1 MKGLPARCRF
11 AGITLPRAADRVRLL
26 PLLVLLGLAGLAGCA
41 GSQMAERDDDL
52 APEMQNRQGPPSVSR
67 KALQKRS
74 LAVRT
79 GRTPSFYADTPGR
92 RAYGIAG
99 VIAMMREGNRLVRDY
114 GIADPVT
121 QLSEDLA
128 TTLAARNGMRTG
140 NEKSADLLLNVKTI
154 NWDFRPYRNDADNL
168 YVVYSARVSLVDR
181 RSGETLAS
189 GKCRSRRDGE
199 GDSAT
204 LDQLL
209 ADGARRLQSEL
220 REAAAECAQGLKSG
234 TLSALL
240 GNPYWVAR
248 QGAAP
253 EPPVPVR

>member
-1 MKGLPARCRF
+1 MLGLA
-11 AGITLPRAADRVRLL
+11 
-26 PLLVLLGLAGLAGCA
+26 GLAGLAGCA
-41 GSQMAERDDDL
+41 GSQLAERDDDL
-52 APEMQNRQGPPSVSR
+52 AAETQSQQRSASVPRERLQN
-67 KALQKRS
+67 RS

-99 VIAMMREGNRLVRDY
+99 VIAMMREGNRLVRSY
-114 GIADPVT
+114 GLEDPAS
-121 QLSEDLA
+121 QLSEDLVA
-128 TTLAARNGMRTG
+128 ALAAGNGMRTS

-154 NWDFRPYRNDADNL
+154 NWDFRAYRNDADNL

-189 GKCRSRRDGE
+189 GKCRSRRDSE

-220 REAAAECAQGLKSG
+220 REAATECAHGLKTG

-248 QGAAP
+248 QGVAP
-253 EPPVPVR
+253 EPPIPLR